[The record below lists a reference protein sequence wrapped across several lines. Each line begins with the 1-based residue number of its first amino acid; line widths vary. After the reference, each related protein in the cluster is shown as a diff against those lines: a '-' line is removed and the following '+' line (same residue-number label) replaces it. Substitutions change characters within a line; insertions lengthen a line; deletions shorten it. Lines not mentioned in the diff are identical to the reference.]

1 MTAFEKMRGQ
11 NHVKKYMKKGD
22 NSRMGEIFKYEIWC
36 KKTKIKDTNPKKSI
50 EINWEMAELLRV
62 TTKKSYNI
70 EEETIEKQYGVPL
83 KTENTN

>member
-1 MTAFEKMRGQ
+1 
-11 NHVKKYMKKGD
+11 
-22 NSRMGEIFKYEIWC
+22 MGEIFKYEMWC

-83 KTENTN
+83 KTKKTPIKGRRNLRKIIRWNRP